1 MDKMYNC
8 DFIAKSLVADEGCA
22 TNCPGVTHRIEVACF
37 FQHGRTSYF
46 IAKDGRVLSAPTA
59 TVPAGSPAGPGAGSE
74 CPVVLPLGVGKEIA
88 SFNGKGYRRVRLAGK
103 NFKVHRLVAEAFVPN
118 PDNLPHVIH
127 IDGNRTNNHFSNLK
141 WSATQSNRE

>member
-1 MDKMYNC
+1 M
-8 DFIAKSLVADEGCA
+8 KSSPVL
-22 TNCPGVTHRIEVACF
+22 F

-46 IAKDGRVLSAPTA
+46 ITQDGRVLSAPTA

-103 NFKVHRLVAEAFVPN
+103 NFKVHRLVAEAFV
-118 PDNLPHVIH
+118 
-127 IDGNRTNNHFSNLK
+127 TSNGPPPSLTANEASEEK
-141 WSATQSNRE
+141 EPRPTTAGAHRSLRHQAFPPVTIQNFHQVLHPW

>member
-1 MDKMYNC
+1 M
-8 DFIAKSLVADEGCA
+8 KSSPIL
-22 TNCPGVTHRIEVACF
+22 F
-37 FQHGRTSYF
+37 FKHGRTSYF
-46 IAKDGRVLSAPTA
+46 ITQDGRVLSAPTA
-59 TVPAGSPAGPGAGSE
+59 TVPAGSPAGLGAGSE
-74 CPVVLPLGVGKEIA
+74 CPVVLPLGVGKEIS

>member
-59 TVPAGSPAGPGAGSE
+59 AVLDVSPSSPGAL
-74 CPVVLPLGVGKEIA
+74 CKEIA

-127 IDGNRTNNHFSNLK
+127 IDGNRTNNHFSNLAFPSCSLHTD
-141 WSATQSNRE
+141 SAMLQARSN